1 MAKTFNAS
9 ASYEFLYH
17 VRGDEHLF
25 AVVDVHQG
33 TGMSVLQRVD
43 GQGSLRFE
51 MILEPNGGIM
61 FRCWNEDRLRDSH
74 QALATQDPNL
84 KSDNANIG
92 LVCCAI
98 LIHHPY
104 PVDMHHTQ

>member
-1 MAKTFNAS
+1 MRVAKTFNAS

-61 FRCWNEDRLRDSH
+61 FRCWNEDRLRQPAQWDFSRTGNGFAH
-74 QALATQDPNL
+74 F
-84 KSDNANIG
+84 ANSVISIF
-92 LVCCAI
+92 LLI
-98 LIHHPY
+98 LGNEL
-104 PVDMHHTQ
+104 